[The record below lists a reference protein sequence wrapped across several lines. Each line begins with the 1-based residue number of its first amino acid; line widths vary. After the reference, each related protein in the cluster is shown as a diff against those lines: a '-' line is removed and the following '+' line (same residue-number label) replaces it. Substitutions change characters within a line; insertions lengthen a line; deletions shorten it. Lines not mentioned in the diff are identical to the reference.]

1 MDLSGCGNLSLERVV
16 KALVD
21 LGLPRIDAEVYVHL
35 AKKWPIEIMN
45 LTKVLKL
52 SKQKLTCSLKNLQS
66 KGIVT
71 VNPDDNKL
79 FSVLPFEQ
87 ALNLLIEIKTEQA
100 QLMQECKKE
109 LLSSWRKITM
119 EKPAKS

>member
-1 MDLSGCGNLSLERVV
+1 MSLERVV